1 MSSKGGWQPPPA
13 FTAEA
18 STKISSQRPI
28 ERSSSPKPPVGS
40 LSPKPGSSPKLN
52 PTLSPKLTP
61 KKKKAGW
68 APDVF
73 VPGEEETA
81 PPKPTLTSGKSVE
94 SESQDLFRRDIA
106 NNLSPTRG
114 ITKEGNDTFRSRPI
128 SAVPRPLVDPRLP
141 TIPLSAQAANSSPKL
156 RGRSP
161 PPPASNYNPGTAA
174 GMVPSTRG
182 LNPPVRE
189 LISPKSA
196 LKSSRELSP
205 KGGRGG
211 GGVNWNKTLF
221 VVDKE
226 EFTQI
231 QPEKST
237 RNPRRGG
244 ISRSTALSRKDTLI
258 VDQAVLQTRLEWN
271 QLLVSKTFK
280 PYRQMICEFDDDMPD
295 PEDLDTIDDDEFE
308 FQDEEWPKVR
318 NEMLND
324 PELTEREIA
333 AFFEGFKLFQLKVN
347 SLQAQL
353 AGMKAMQRLPTR
365 SVMMSMRGDP
375 MASVNTTSER
385 NLGRGRAGVPFP
397 GSVRERRSV
406 GSLPEATGMDRKA
419 LMNLARSSS
428 STGESQKEEKEVK
441 PTETK
446 PEEDKA
452 EPEAR
457 PAEETP
463 EAAKPAETASTEA
476 PKPVL
481 VPVAKPVEKPAE
493 EKGPPPRM
501 MNRSLR
507 ALSIKRI
514 RGATEGEGGNKDIS
528 RLLEE
533 LEEAERR
540 QRKLEKQLAAAGVQ
554 IAEDIPYEIAKKKVL
569 EIAIRMNDIGGSD
582 VTDPDPEKQKSLREE
597 YFKLEQDMEKY
608 TAALT
613 LTDEWIEEQEE
624 LERQWEASVE
634 GPNEKALKQLR
645 RHMPVEVRNMSEAA
659 LASQSTPNG
668 KYLPKDIAKKFK
680 RTNVLQLLRIDPEDI
695 VPLHPSSLENMR
707 VTGLTLTER
716 RALYAHLKDIGPR
729 WKAMQ
734 AEKMTERKWTWYNMM
749 KGNFKENAD
758 SWQRHVDKYGSPGNH
773 PYTTRDNPDGGG
785 CPLIGKQC
793 PLKADKLIDYDGDY
807 GFPDTAEYFKS
818 EVKKS
823 DVDNLDKAKQEAL
836 EALRGRKANER
847 GEALKKHYK
856 GKILQVSLAN
866 GSAEAMDEAV
876 DKMESSLERW
886 IKDALTTKGDPSD
899 DEKKKIVASINEA
912 VNELKLSVLQFA
924 DRSGM
929 QLTGKRDANADQ
941 PDIRSMIEMTLCE
954 EVIETAEDFFKSI
967 EERMEEIKVKDG
979 RMKSSI
985 TQLRQLMDEL
995 RERNT
1000 TSIEALVEKGEDKL
1014 VRSRKLKTKKII
1026 TEEVKKTLV
1035 EVTPKEDTAP
1045 VGGPPAGMPGGGAG
1059 RGNLLGA
1066 IAGRGRG
1073 GGGRGGLLGA
1083 IAGRGRGGGG
1093 GGRGGLLGAIAGRG
1107 RGGGGRGDL
1116 LGAIAG
1122 RGGGDA
1128 GGGGRG
1134 DFLSAIAGR
1143 GVAGRDGD
1151 AGRGGMM
1158 AAIQARSAGD
1168 E

>member
-1 MSSKGGWQPPPA
+1 M
-13 FTAEA
+13 
-18 STKISSQRPI
+18 IS
-28 ERSSSPKPPVGS
+28 
-40 LSPKPGSSPKLN
+40 
-52 PTLSPKLTP
+52 
-61 KKKKAGW
+61 
-68 APDVF
+68 
-73 VPGEEETA
+73 
-81 PPKPTLTSGKSVE
+81 
-94 SESQDLFRRDIA
+94 
-106 NNLSPTRG
+106 
-114 ITKEGNDTFRSRPI
+114 
-128 SAVPRPLVDPRLP
+128 
-141 TIPLSAQAANSSPKL
+141 
-156 RGRSP
+156 
-161 PPPASNYNPGTAA
+161 
-174 GMVPSTRG
+174 
-182 LNPPVRE
+182 
-189 LISPKSA
+189 
-196 LKSSRELSP
+196 
-205 KGGRGG
+205 
-211 GGVNWNKTLF
+211 
-221 VVDKE
+221 
-226 EFTQI
+226 
-231 QPEKST
+231 
-237 RNPRRGG
+237 
-244 ISRSTALSRKDTLI
+244 
-258 VDQAVLQTRLEWN
+258 
-271 QLLVSKTFK
+271 
-280 PYRQMICEFDDDMPD
+280 EFDDDLPD
-295 PEDLDTIDDDEFE
+295 PEDMDTLDDDDFE
-308 FQDEEWPKVR
+308 FQDEHWPKVR

-333 AFFEGFKLFQLKVN
+333 AFFEGFKLFQLKLN
-347 SLQAQL
+347 SLEAQL

-365 SVMMSMRGDP
+365 SVMMSFRGDP
-375 MASVNTTSER
+375 LASISTTSETD
-385 NLGRGRAGVPFP
+385 LGRGRVGVSLAE
-397 GSVRERRSV
+397 SVKGRRSV
-406 GSLPEATGMDRKA
+406 GSLPGATGMDRKE
-419 LMNLARSSS
+419 LMTLARSSR
-428 STGESQKEEKEVK
+428 STGDSQKEEEEFK
-441 PTETK
+441 PTETKREEDKAEPGAKPSEIPEAANPTETASTEDPTPLPVAKPVDKHTETK

-452 EPEAR
+452 DPGAK
-457 PAEETP
+457 PVETP
-463 EAAKPAETASTEA
+463 EAANPAETASTED
-476 PKPVL
+476 PTP

-493 EKGPPPRM
+493 EKPPPPRM

-540 QRKLEKQLAAAGVQ
+540 QKKLEKQLAAAGVQ
-554 IAEDIPYEIAKKKVL
+554 IAEDIPYEIAKKKVR
-569 EIAIRMNDIGGSD
+569 EIAIRMNEIGGSD
-582 VTDPDPEKQKSLREE
+582 VTDPDPEKQYSLRKE
-597 YFKLEQDMEKY
+597 YFEMEQDMEKY

-624 LERQWEASVE
+624 MERQWEASVE
-634 GPNEKALKQLR
+634 APNEEALKQLR

-668 KYLPKDIAKKFK
+668 KYIPKDVAKKFK

-695 VPLHPSSLENMR
+695 LPLHPSSLENMR

-749 KGNFKENAD
+749 KGNFKENVN
-758 SWQRHVDKYGSPGNH
+758 SWQRHVDKYGPPGNH
-773 PYTTRDNPDGGG
+773 TYATRDNPDGG

-823 DVDNLDKAKQEAL
+823 DVDNLDKGKQEAL

-847 GEALKKHYK
+847 GEALKKHYN

-886 IKDALTTKGDPSD
+886 IKDALTTDRDPSD
-899 DEKKKIVASINEA
+899 DEKKKMVASFNEA
-912 VNELKLSVLQFA
+912 VNDLKLSVLQFA
-924 DRSGM
+924 ERSGM
-929 QLTGKRDANADQ
+929 QLTGKRDANADE
-941 PDIRSMIEMTLCE
+941 PDIRSMIEITLCE

-985 TQLRQLMDEL
+985 TQLRRLMDEL
-995 RERNT
+995 HERNT
-1000 TSIEALVEKGEDKL
+1000 TSIEGLVEKGEEKP

-1026 TEEVKKTLV
+1026 TEEVKRTLE
-1035 EVTPKEDTAP
+1035 EVAPKEAAVP
-1045 VGGPPAGMPGGGAG
+1045 AAGPPGGGPG

-1093 GGRGGLLGAIAGRG
+1093 GGGRGDLLGAIAGRGGGGGGRGDLLGGIAGRG

-1122 RGGGDA
+1122 RGGG
-1128 GGGGRG
+1128 GRG

-1143 GVAGRDGD
+1143 GGADRGGD

-1158 AAIQARSAGD
+1158 AAIQARSAGN

>member
-13 FTAEA
+13 FTPETGTK
-18 STKISSQRPI
+18 STSQRSI
-28 ERSSSPKPPVGS
+28 ERSPPS
-40 LSPKPGSSPKLN
+40 RTLSPKPGSNAKLN
-52 PTLSPKLTP
+52 PTPSPNLTP
-61 KKKKAGW
+61 SKKKKAAW
-68 APDVF
+68 TPDVF
-73 VPGEEETA
+73 VPGEEEKVL
-81 PPKPTLTSGKSVE
+81 PIPTPSNNFVLE
-94 SESQDLFRRDIA
+94 SRDLSQRDIA
-106 NNLSPTRG
+106 SNLLPTRG
-114 ITKEGNDTFRSRPI
+114 ITKEGNDTFRNRPV
-128 SAVPRPLVDPRLP
+128 SSVPRPLVDPRLP
-141 TIPLSAQAANSSPKL
+141 TLPLSAQTPNAPPKL

-161 PPPASNYNPGTAA
+161 PPPASNYNPSTAA
-174 GMVPSTRG
+174 GMAPSTRG
-182 LNPPVRE
+182 LNPSTRGLNPSARE
-189 LISPKSA
+189 LTLPKSA
-196 LKSSRELSP
+196 LKSKRELSP
-205 KGGRGG
+205 KGEG
-211 GGVNWNKTLF
+211 GGVNWNETLF

-226 EFTQI
+226 DPTQI
-231 QPEKST
+231 QPEKFART
-237 RNPRRGG
+237 TRRGAM
-244 ISRSTALSRKDTLI
+244 SRSLSRKDTLI
-258 VDQAVLQTRLEWN
+258 VDQAVLDTRLEWN
-271 QLLVSKTFK
+271 QLLVGKAFK
-280 PYRQMICEFDDDMPD
+280 PYRQMICEFDDDMPE
-295 PEDLDTIDDDEFE
+295 PEDLDTLDDDDFE
-308 FQDEEWPKVR
+308 SQDEDRRKVR

-353 AGMKAMQRLPTR
+353 QGMKAMQRAPAR
-365 SVMMSMRGDP
+365 SVMMSMRGGP
-375 MASVNTTSER
+375 LASLSTTSER
-385 NLGRGRAGVPFP
+385 NLGQGLAGEPLA
-397 GSVRERRSV
+397 GSVQERRSF
-406 GSLPEATGMDRKA
+406 GSLPGPAGMDRKA

-428 STGESQKEEKEVK
+428 STEDSQKEEEEVK
-441 PTETK
+441 PTGRK
-446 PEEDKA
+446 LEEDKA
-452 EPEAR
+452 EPDTK
-457 PAEETP
+457 PAETP
-463 EAAKPAETASTEA
+463 AAVNHPAETASTEA
-476 PKPVL
+476 PKPV
-481 VPVAKPVEKPAE
+481 PVVKPVENPVE
-493 EKGPPPRM
+493 EKSPPPRM

-514 RGATEGEGGNKDIS
+514 RGAESGNTDIS

-540 QRKLEKQLAAAGVQ
+540 QKKLEKQLAAAGVQ

-569 EIAIRMNDIGGSD
+569 EIAIRMNEIGGSD
-582 VTDPDPEKQKSLREE
+582 VTDPDPKKQKALREE

-624 LERQWEASVE
+624 MERQWEASVE
-634 GPNEKALKQLR
+634 AINEEALKQLR

-716 RALYAHLKDIGPR
+716 RALYAHLKSIGPR

-749 KGNFKENAD
+749 RGNFKENVD
-758 SWQRHVDKYGSPGNH
+758 SWQRHVDKYGPPGNH
-773 PYTTRDNPDGGG
+773 PYATRDNPDGG
-785 CPLIGKQC
+785 CPLLGKQC

-836 EALRGRKANER
+836 EVLRGRKANER

-856 GKILQVSLAN
+856 GKILQVSLAS

-886 IKDALTTKGDPSD
+886 IKDALTTEGDPSD
-899 DEKKKIVASINEA
+899 DEKKKLVASFNEA

-924 DRSGM
+924 ERSGM

-954 EVIETAEDFFKSI
+954 EVIETAENLFKSI

-995 RERNT
+995 VERNT
-1000 TSIEALVEKGEDKL
+1000 ASIEALVEEGEVKP

-1035 EVTPKEDTAP
+1035 EVTPKEDAAP
-1045 VGGPPAGMPGGGAG
+1045 AGGPPGGMPGGGAG

-1083 IAGRGRGGGG
+1083 IAGRGRGG
-1093 GGRGGLLGAIAGRG
+1093 

-1122 RGGGDA
+1122 RGGGGGRGDLLGAIAGRGGGAA

-1143 GVAGRDGD
+1143 GGAGRGGD
-1151 AGRGGMM
+1151 SGRGGMM
-1158 AAIQARSAGD
+1158 AAIQARNTGD